1 MMWRVVW
8 YYCKGIYFFT
18 KKEGMVG
25 FYVFVSLS
33 YIKIGSQPLGWL
45 PKRTLDKLLNLCE
58 YKSLPYGQDK
68 TCTKVLK

>member
-1 MMWRVVW
+1 
-8 YYCKGIYFFT
+8 
-18 KKEGMVG
+18 MVG

-33 YIKIGSQPLGWL
+33 YIKIGSQPRGSL